1 MVSKLYSTSLQKQ
14 RSLVLDNTYLEKVIF
29 SLFQINIRNLI
40 INKAQLAKNFHIQP
54 SEIDRMMM
62 WEYEMFMQ
70 ELNEIV
76 KSENKEQQKEMDK
89 YHLGDVQK
97 MANPKN
103 MNKMMNPKMPDMSQ
117 VKMPSIGSIKF

>member
-1 MVSKLYSTSLQKQ
+1 MSLQRQ

-29 SLFQINIRNLI
+29 SLFQINVRNLI

-54 SEIDRMMM
+54 SEIDNMKM

-76 KSENKEQQKEMDK
+76 KNENKDQQKEMDK

-97 MANPKN
+97 MTNPKN
-103 MNKMMNPKMPDMSQ
+103 MSKMMNPKIPDMSQ
-117 VKMPSIGSIKF
+117 VKMPSIGSIHL